1 MQPVK
6 RKRFSMNQR
15 KKAALFDLDGVVFDT
30 EPQYTIFWETECRR
44 YFPEQEGLAH
54 AIKGSTLGQIFEK
67 YFTGSLEDERGAL
80 TERLNAFERNMEF
93 PFVPG
98 FVDFL
103 SQLSSKGVLKAIVT
117 SSNQAKMANVYHCHP
132 HLKNLFD
139 IILTAEDFARSK
151 PFPDCYLTAAERL
164 SVSKQECVVFEDSFN
179 GIRSGRDAGMTV
191 VGLATTNDIQAL
203 QPLCD
208 YVISDY
214 HDAKV
219 QKIIDIFGTF
229 Q

>member
-1 MQPVK
+1 M
-6 RKRFSMNQR
+6 
-15 KKAALFDLDGVVFDT
+15 
-30 EPQYTIFWETECRR
+30 
-44 YFPEQEGLAH
+44 
-54 AIKGSTLGQIFEK
+54 
-67 YFTGSLEDERGAL
+67 
-80 TERLNAFERNMEF
+80 
-93 PFVPG
+93 
-98 FVDFL
+98 
-103 SQLSSKGVLKAIVT
+103 
-117 SSNQAKMANVYHCHP
+117 
-132 HLKNLFD
+132 
-139 IILTAEDFARSK
+139 TAEDFTRSK